1 MTNEEK
7 RILAKQVDDWTKE
20 LRRLAGQIATAKGQP
35 CAVVMITARDLEG
48 YEDIA
53 PELVTED
60 AFRVSNFGWPE
71 GFEVEV
77 LNPSA

>member
-1 MTNEEK
+1 MTNEER
-7 RILAKQVDDWTKE
+7 RILAKQVDQWTKE
-20 LRRLAGQIATAKGQP
+20 LGRLAGQIATAKGQS
-35 CAVVMITARDLEG
+35 CAVVMIAARDQDG
-48 YEDIA
+48 YEDVA
-53 PELVTED
+53 PELIAED